1 MGTQI
6 KRGEK
11 NYCKIT
17 RKNIQRSMMSLL
29 CGVMRRS
36 QLSLRQFS
44 VITCVHSRAP
54 SPPLQELKI
63 TFSSSSGPG
72 GQNVNKVATKVDIRF
87 HVGKSSWLN
96 PAEKQLVSEKLSNHI
111 NKEGILVVKSDKT
124 RSQALNQED
133 ALRKLSEMISSAL
146 RPPEPRFTEEELER
160 IKKGKARANKERLNN
175 KKLRG
180 DTKRDR
186 GGPPL

>member
-1 MGTQI
+1 M
-6 KRGEK
+6 
-11 NYCKIT
+11 
-17 RKNIQRSMMSLL
+17 
-29 CGVMRRS
+29 
-36 QLSLRQFS
+36 
-44 VITCVHSRAP
+44 
-54 SPPLQELKI
+54 
-63 TFSSSSGPG
+63 
-72 GQNVNKVATKVDIRF
+72 
-87 HVGKSSWLN
+87 N

-160 IKKGKARANKERLNN
+160 IKKGKVRANKERLNN

>member
-1 MGTQI
+1 M
-6 KRGEK
+6 
-11 NYCKIT
+11 
-17 RKNIQRSMMSLL
+17 
-29 CGVMRRS
+29 
-36 QLSLRQFS
+36 
-44 VITCVHSRAP
+44 
-54 SPPLQELKI
+54 
-63 TFSSSSGPG
+63 
-72 GQNVNKVATKVDIRF
+72 
-87 HVGKSSWLN
+87 N

-111 NKEGILVVKSDKT
+111 NKEGILVVKSEKT

-175 KKLRG
+175 KKLRS